1 MPILGTVSSGYVEL
15 PYALSQTFNA
25 SGNYT
30 VPAGKT
36 KIAIVGCGGGG
47 GGAAGSPSGGVKAG
61 GAGGGVFS
69 IREITTTPGT
79 VYSVTVG
86 AAGNGAASVGA
97 YSNPG
102 NGNSGG
108 STVFG
113 SILTATGGQGGTGTA
128 PGEYTSGGNAYRWIN
143 RTNAQTSNNSYAS
156 LSYSDVSLV
165 PQSATTS
172 LSSQTT
178 NYFAITGLSSTIP
191 SGATVNGITVKI
203 ESFKNHGCVGIMM

>member
-1 MPILGTVSSGYVEL
+1 MPILGTVSSGFVEL

-47 GGAAGSPSGGVKAG
+47 GGAAGFPSGGVKAG

-113 SILTATGGQGGTGTA
+113 SILTATGGQGGTGTNASSSWLSAIASIMAGAWVTATSSGCIAGGGGGDGRGIA
-128 PGEYTSGGNAYRWIN
+128 PAGGAGGGGNARGSGGVANTGGGGGGDGADTGVAGAAGGSGIVIV
-143 RTNAQTSNNSYAS
+143 RYA
-156 LSYSDVSLV
+156 
-165 PQSATTS
+165 A
-172 LSSQTT
+172 
-178 NYFAITGLSSTIP
+178 
-191 SGATVNGITVKI
+191 
-203 ESFKNHGCVGIMM
+203 